1 MFTNNLIKIVDKRKK
16 RVGRGPGS
24 GKGMHT
30 VGRGQKGQA
39 SRSGYKK
46 RLGFEGGQTP
56 VHRLFP
62 RINRLKP
69 SRAKM
74 TAVPIDLLLEKG
86 VYDISSE
93 SIRAISKDKH
103 VILVGPKDVSKYDF
117 SKVQVE
123 SGIKITRSLQ
133 RKIHESGGKIG

>member
-1 MFTNNLIKIVDKRKK
+1 MFTNNLVKIVDKRKK

-39 SRSGYKK
+39 SRSGYKR

-69 SRAKM
+69 TRVKM
-74 TAVPIDLLLEKG
+74 TAVPINLLLERG
-86 VYDISSE
+86 IYDISLE
-93 SIRAISKDKH
+93 SIRTISKDKH
-103 VILVGPKDVSKYDF
+103 IILVGPKDASKYDF
-117 SKVQVE
+117 SRVHVW
-123 SGIKITRSLQ
+123 SGIKITQSLH
-133 RKIHESGGKIG
+133 RKIHESGGRVG

>member
-1 MFTNNLIKIVDKRKK
+1 MFTNNLRKIVDKRKK
-16 RVGRGPGS
+16 RLGRGPGS

-69 SRAKM
+69 VRAKM
-74 TAVPIDLLLEKG
+74 TAVPIDLLLERG
-86 VYDISSE
+86 VYHISSE
-93 SIRAISKDKH
+93 SIRLICKDKH
-103 VILVGPKDVSKYDF
+103 TILVGPKDASKYDF
-117 SKVQVE
+117 SKVHVE
-123 SGIKITRSLQ
+123 SGIKITQSLQ
-133 RKIHESGGKIG
+133 RKIIDSGGKIG